1 VASDVITTAGT
12 EAAAQARAWL
22 ETHPHEQMSKRAWRE
37 LVVDERWSAL
47 RWPSEWFG
55 RDLSDEDAK
64 AVEAEFATA
73 GAAGTGQDIF
83 NLWAGTMLAYGSDE
97 LKRQFLRP
105 LLLDDVAMCLLYSE
119 PGAGSDL
126 AGLRTTAVR
135 DGDEWIVN
143 GQKVWTS
150 GARGADY
157 GMLIA
162 RTDWDVPKHRGITF
176 FWFPMHQPGVEVR
189 PLRQATGDARFNEV
203 FLTDARVA
211 DSHRL
216 GDTGKGWWVLQT
228 ALAYERAVMGVSSRA
243 ERSRGTALAG
253 NDVEPEGA
261 TAKAHGR
268 IPLPDLSLIELARAK
283 DKHCDP
289 HVCQALAR
297 LHVMRVTNEWNGAR
311 AQAEMKAGGSS
322 PVASLGKLAMSGILH
337 YAARVQGQLLGME
350 ATLDGDQQPR
360 ARDANYS
367 QLNAYFTSIGGGTD
381 QIQRN
386 IIGERILGL
395 PREPEIDRD
404 VPFRDVRASSPI
416 ERRS

>member
-1 VASDVITTAGT
+1 MIAVAGT
-12 EAAAQARAWL
+12 EAVAQARAWL
-22 ETHPHEQMSKRAWRE
+22 AEHRPHTMSKRAWRE

-47 RWPSEWFG
+47 RWPSDWFG
-55 RDLSDEDAK
+55 RDLSDDDAK
-64 AVEAEFATA
+64 AVEAEFAAA
-73 GAAGTGQDIF
+73 GATGPGQDIF

-97 LKRQFLRP
+97 LKRRFLRP

-135 DGDEWIVN
+135 DGDEWVVN

-150 GARGADY
+150 GARGAEY

-203 FLTDARVA
+203 FLTDARVP

-243 ERSRGTALAG
+243 ERSSGAALGG

-261 TAKAHGR
+261 TARAHGR
-268 IPLPDLSLIELARAK
+268 IPLPDLSLIELARAVG
-283 DKHCDP
+283 KHHDP
-289 HVCQALAR
+289 LVRQALAR
-297 LHVMRVTNEWNGAR
+297 LHMMRVTNDWNGAR

-322 PVASLGKLAMSGILH
+322 PLASLGKLAMSGILH
-337 YAARVQGQLLGME
+337 YAARVQGHLLGVE
-350 ATLDGDQQPR
+350 ATLDGDEHPR

-404 VPFRDVRASSPI
+404 LPFRDVRASTSV
-416 ERRS
+416 ERRP